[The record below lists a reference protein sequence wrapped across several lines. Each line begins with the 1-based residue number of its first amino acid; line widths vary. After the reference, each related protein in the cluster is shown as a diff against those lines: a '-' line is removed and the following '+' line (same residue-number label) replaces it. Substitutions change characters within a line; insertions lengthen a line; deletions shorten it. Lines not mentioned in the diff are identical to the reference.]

1 MSGKTIIIT
10 GADGALGRVVAALLL
25 EKGYI
30 LRASAVNEK
39 SLATLGS
46 LFPDVINKT
55 LFPMVADLSKEAEVE
70 ALVGNDTN
78 IAGLVHLAGGY
89 KPGKSVSDY
98 SFEDYEFLFNLNAL
112 PTFLLLK
119 HTVQILKKNNG
130 GSIITIGAKP
140 AIYPAAGNAVYAAS
154 KSAVV
159 TLTLSVAEEGR
170 EADIRANCIVPA
182 TLQTPNNLS
191 WATPEQ
197 YKTFTPTSD
206 VADVI
211 LYLLSD
217 AAKGITGTVIP
228 MYNKINT

>member
-10 GADGALGRVVAALLL
+10 GADGALGRDVAALLL
-25 EKGYI
+25 ENGYH

-39 SLATLGS
+39 SIQTLGT
-46 LFPDVINKT
+46 LFPNAINKT
-55 LFPMVADLSKEAEVE
+55 LIPILADLSKEDDVV
-70 ALVGNDTN
+70 ALIGNEPVC
-78 IAGLVHLAGGY
+78 GLVHLAGGY

-98 SFEDYEFLFNLNAL
+98 SFEDFEFLFNLNTL

-119 HTVQILKKNNG
+119 HIVNGLKKNNG

-170 EADIRANCIVPA
+170 EAGIRANCIVPA
-182 TLQTPNNLS
+182 TLQTQNNLS

-197 YKTFTPTSD
+197 YKTFTPTTD

-211 LYLLSD
+211 LYLLSE
-217 AAKGITGTVIP
+217 AAKGITGTVLP